1 LKYHCIYDKFISVI
15 HELQDAVGP
24 EIAKAYLAFLSAA
37 ELASMA
43 GPYNIHDSHS
53 QHIASTT

>member
-1 LKYHCIYDKFISVI
+1 M
-15 HELQDAVGP
+15 QDAVSP

-43 GPYNIHDSHS
+43 GPYNIYDSHS
-53 QHIASTT
+53 QHIARIT